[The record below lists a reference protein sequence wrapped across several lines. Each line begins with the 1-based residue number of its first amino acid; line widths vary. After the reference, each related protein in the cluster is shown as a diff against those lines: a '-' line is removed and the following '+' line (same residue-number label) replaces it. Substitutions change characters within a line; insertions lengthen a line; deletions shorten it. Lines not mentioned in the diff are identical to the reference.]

1 MEKLTNRRLYL
12 DYNSTSP
19 LSVSVIEY
27 LKKGDFYFANS
38 SSIHRSGK
46 KSKKLIRETT
56 DFLLNELLKV
66 NYSHSLFYHSGATEG
81 INTIIKGVS
90 SYFWNK
96 DQRVAYFYSGAD
108 HSVCHELGSE
118 LSSLG
123 HQVIKFDVDKNGTFD
138 INKLIEQINSY
149 KCPVILNFTWVNNET
164 GVVWNLKLA
173 EQIKKETGC
182 IVHVDSAQAVGKI
195 SDWNQLSGSLDFYTF
210 SGHKFGAMKGVGFTL
225 SHNNSK
231 FSPLLVGGGQQNK
244 MRSGTENILGI
255 YSIKLAIKHLLK
267 SVNYEKLECFK
278 LDLENQISSVLGKKG
293 EIVSINSPNRNNNTI
308 YFIVYG
314 VQASILLTA
323 LDMAGIEVS
332 TGSACSSGATI
343 PSRVLVNMGYNEKDA
358 KSAIRLSLGHD
369 NEDEKIL
376 ERLMVVLNR
385 FL

>member
-1 MEKLTNRRLYL
+1 MEKLTNKRIYL

-46 KSKKLIRETT
+46 RSKKLVRETT
-56 DFLLNELLKV
+56 EFLLSELLKV

-90 SYFWNK
+90 SYFGKK

-123 HQVIKFDVDKNGTFD
+123 HQVIKFGVDKNGTFD
-138 INKLIEQINSY
+138 IDKLIKQINSY
-149 KCPVILNFTWVNNET
+149 TCPVILNFTWVNNET

-195 SDWNQLSGSLDFYTF
+195 SDWNQLSSVLDFYTF

-225 SHNNSK
+225 CLNNSK
-231 FSPLLVGGGQQNK
+231 FDPLLVGGGQQNK

-255 YSIKLAIKHLLK
+255 YSIKLAMEHLLK
-267 SVNYEKLECFK
+267 SANYDKLESIK
-278 LDLENQISSVLGKKG
+278 LNLENNISSFLGTKG
-293 EIVSINSPNRNNNTI
+293 EIVSINSPSRNNNTI
-308 YFIVYG
+308 YFIIYG

-369 NEDEKIL
+369 SDEEIL
-376 ERLMVVLNR
+376 ERLIVVLNR

>member
-1 MEKLTNRRLYL
+1 MEKLTNKRIYL

-46 KSKKLIRETT
+46 RSKKLVRETT
-56 DFLLNELLKV
+56 EFLLSELLKV

-90 SYFWNK
+90 SYFEKK

-123 HQVIKFDVDKNGTFD
+123 HQVIKFGVDKNGTFD
-138 INKLIEQINSY
+138 IDKLIKQINSY
-149 KCPVILNFTWVNNET
+149 TCPVILNFTWVNNET

-195 SDWNQLSGSLDFYTF
+195 SDWNQLSSVLDFYTF

-225 SHNNSK
+225 CLNNSK
-231 FSPLLVGGGQQNK
+231 FDPLLVGGGQQNK

-255 YSIKLAIKHLLK
+255 YSIKLAMEHLLK
-267 SVNYEKLECFK
+267 SANYDKLESIK
-278 LDLENQISSVLGKKG
+278 LNLENNISSFLGTKG
-293 EIVSINSPNRNNNTI
+293 EIVSINSPSRNNNTI
-308 YFIVYG
+308 YFIIYG

-369 NEDEKIL
+369 SDEEIL
-376 ERLMVVLNR
+376 ERLIVVLNR